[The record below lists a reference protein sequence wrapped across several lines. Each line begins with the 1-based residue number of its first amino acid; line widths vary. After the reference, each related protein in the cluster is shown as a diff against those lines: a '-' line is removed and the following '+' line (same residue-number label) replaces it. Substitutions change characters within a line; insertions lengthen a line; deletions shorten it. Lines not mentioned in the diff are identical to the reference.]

1 MKDRLDHRHEG
12 CGLAAAQIQ
21 IVGGEWR
28 RRQVWASELFL
39 STSQRRVP
47 KRMRRCRQSVARR
60 FEEARCEELLR
71 SKARTTKRC
80 GARAIRPVEV
90 EDRGLGIRQPC
101 QGYKA
106 MVVVRLESLVRGAV
120 VVRIVRLA
128 ARHQAIMLTLLR
140 GGAAGKLGELI
151 EAAQASGGAVLTLLR
166 KAWCERAES
175 RHREEDAHDVSQHA
189 CDTVGTR

>member
-1 MKDRLDHRHEG
+1 
-12 CGLAAAQIQ
+12 
-21 IVGGEWR
+21 
-28 RRQVWASELFL
+28 
-39 STSQRRVP
+39 
-47 KRMRRCRQSVARR
+47 
-60 FEEARCEELLR
+60 
-71 SKARTTKRC
+71 
-80 GARAIRPVEV
+80 
-90 EDRGLGIRQPC
+90 
-101 QGYKA
+101 

-189 CDTVGTR
+189 CVTSVGTR